1 MQELEIKWQISDIRI
16 EQEEIKQVQSRYF
29 NESEYIFDKI
39 KKGIDKVENE
49 IVKKWNLEGNL
60 YVTDTNNYIDAFIY
74 NKVSDKLFY
83 AMDINELKEEQFSDE
98 IKNGIVKYFNKEL
111 DRYNKKYNLD
121 NIEEIK
127 ENAEKLLTESYDKIS
142 QKLFNNNVRDNLE
155 KLCNQWDKA
164 YDKQDYDKA
173 NEISEKIVKFCNR
186 PIIYKDDILETR
198 VERILA
204 KNELVQNKIKSG
216 QDGKLSELEEK
227 VLKESIKEPYVGKR
241 SKSLQN
247 NIKKY
252 LGLISSEY
260 SMNKKELQEFE
271 KLKQKIQKQADTND
285 DFVQGL
291 FHDPQK
297 SYEDLEEILNKLTE
311 NNL

>member
-1 MQELEIKWQISDIRI
+1 MQELEVKWQISDFR
-16 EQEEIKQVQSRYF
+16 IKQEGIKKVQDRYF
-29 NESEYIFDKI
+29 NKSEYIFDKI
-39 KKGIDKVENE
+39 KKEIDNVENE
-49 IVKKWNLEGNL
+49 IVRKWNLEKNL
-60 YVTDTNNYIDAFIY
+60 YVTDTDNHIGAFIY
-74 NKVSDKLFY
+74 NKISDKLFY
-83 AMDINELKEEQFSDE
+83 AVDIIELTEEKFSDE
-98 IKNGIVKYFNKEL
+98 LKSGIVKYFAIGL
-111 DRYNKKYNLD
+111 DIYNKKYNLD

-127 ENAEKLLTESYDKIS
+127 EDAEKLLTESYDKIS

-164 YDKQDYDKA
+164 YDKQDYDRA
-173 NEISEKIVKFCNR
+173 NEVSEKIVKFCDR
-186 PIIYKDDILETR
+186 PIIYKDDILENR
-198 VERILA
+198 AERILA
-204 KNELVQNKIKSG
+204 KNELVQNKIKLG

-252 LGLISSEY
+252 LSLISSEY
-260 SMNKKELQEFE
+260 FMNKKELQEFE
-271 KLKQKIQKQADTND
+271 KLKQKIQKQADAND

-291 FHDPQK
+291 FYDPKK

-311 NNL
+311 NK